1 MFIVLDEDDGE
12 RDAGRGLRLGSGVRK
27 GTLGNGIFIITY
39 EMGRG
44 LRGKG
49 MQGVYSG
56 VGKGMKWGGG
66 GDCWEKGC
74 GKGTAGRGGGRGKCD
89 VGKGL

>member
-12 RDAGRGLRLGSGVRK
+12 RDAGRGLRWGWGVRK
-27 GTLGNGIFIITY
+27 GTLGNGIFIMTY

-49 MQGVYSG
+49 MQGVYS
-56 VGKGMKWGGG
+56 
-66 GDCWEKGC
+66 
-74 GKGTAGRGGGRGKCD
+74 
-89 VGKGL
+89 LSLIHI